1 MSATGIPTLA
11 PIAGEVVPPGEANA
25 INVITGI
32 IEAQIRAS
40 AKTGIARRDAHA
52 KADGLVRA
60 EFRVL
65 DDLPPHLRVG
75 IFAEPRS
82 YDAWIRFSNSAGTP
96 QPDGRLDGRGMAI
109 KLMGVAASPSTTQ
122 DFILINNPVFMVR
135 NAIDYIDLQTRG
147 LFYFF
152 FPSINPLRWRLHELF
167 VTIAIFTNKA
177 RNPFNI
183 RYWSMTPYRFG
194 GETACKFS
202 ARPVAPLSPFEQ
214 TQTQNF
220 LRDNMV
226 SQLDKGAAAFDF
238 MVQLRGDPAAMP
250 VEDPTVEW
258 SEAASA
264 FVPIARITIPTQ
276 TFATPAQDTFCEN
289 LSNTPWHCVDE
300 HRPLGGINR
309 VRRVVYEHI
318 SALRHALNRAPSGE
332 PTSFDIAS

>member
-1 MSATGIPTLA
+1 MSAAGIPPLA
-11 PIAGEVVPPGEANA
+11 PIAGEVVPPGEADA
-25 INVITGI
+25 IRIILDV
-32 IEAQIRAS
+32 IEATIRAS

-60 EFRVL
+60 EFRVP
-65 DDLPPHLRVG
+65 DDLPAHLRVG
-75 IFAEPRS
+75 LFAEPRS
-82 YDAWIRFSNSAGTP
+82 YDAWIRFSNSAGAP

-109 KLMGVAASPSTTQ
+109 KVMGVAASPSTTQ

-135 NAIDYIDLQTRG
+135 NAIDYTTLQTKG
-147 LFYFF
+147 LLAFF
-152 FPSINPLRWRLHELF
+152 FPSLNPLRWRLHELF

-202 ARPVAPLSPFEQ
+202 ARPVPPLSAFEQ
-214 TQTQNF
+214 TQTENF

-226 SQLDKGAAAFDF
+226 SQLDKGAVAFDF

-250 VEDPTVEW
+250 VEDPTIEW
-258 SEAASA
+258 SEAAA
-264 FVPIARITIPTQ
+264 PFVPVARITIPAQ
-276 TFATPAQDTFCEN
+276 TFATPEQDTFCEN
-289 LSNTPWHCVDE
+289 LSNSPWHCLDE

-309 VRRVVYEHI
+309 VRRVVYVQI
-318 SALRHALNRAPSGE
+318 SALRHALNHAPSGE
-332 PTSFDIAS
+332 PKDFSLTL